1 MIIDGRK
8 LALKREIKLKKEILV
23 LNKIKKRNPVLI
35 SFVAYE
41 DKPGLLYTKLK
52 KKTAS
57 RLGIKFISYYFTLK
71 NEKTLGKLIDK
82 VILDQKFDGL
92 MIQKPGQNLVN
103 KFFKDKKSFE
113 IWWLTNTSKI
123 PEKKDVDCLNVANLG
138 LLSAGLIQY
147 YPATVKAVLL
157 ILLTI
162 YKKEQLKGKEVLII
176 GSSEIL
182 GKPLAMIL
190 RNNGASVMLL
200 GSSAKNLTKK
210 CKQADI
216 IISGVGKPNLI
227 KENMVNKKTILIDA
241 GIARLGKKL
250 VGDVDFDKVY
260 KKVSYITPVPGGV
273 GPLTV
278 ICLMENLVKSFKK

>member
-1 MIIDGRK
+1 MIIDGKK
-8 LALKREIKLKKEILV
+8 LAFDREIILKKEILV
-23 LNKIKKRNPVLI
+23 LKKIKKRTPVLI
-35 SFVAYE
+35 SFVAKE

-57 RLGIKFISYYFTLK
+57 RLGIKFISYYFYLK

-82 VILDQKFDGL
+82 IILNQKFDGL

-103 KFFKDKKSFE
+103 KFFKNKKTFE

-123 PEKKDVDCLNVANLG
+123 PEKKDIDCLNVANLG
-138 LLSAGLIQY
+138 LLSAGLIQF
-147 YPATVKAVLL
+147 YPATVKAVYI

-162 YKKEQLKGKEVLII
+162 YREKQLMGKEVLII

-182 GKPLAMIL
+182 GKPLAMLL
-190 RNNGASVMLL
+190 RNKEASVMLL
-200 GSSAKNLTKK
+200 GSSTKDLQKK

-227 KENMVNKKTILIDA
+227 KEDMVNKKTVLIDA
-241 GIARLGKKL
+241 GIARLGKKV
-250 VGDVDFDKVY
+250 VGDVDFNKVY
-260 KKVSYITPVPGGV
+260 NKVSYITPVPGGV

-278 ICLMENLVKSFKK
+278 ISLMENLVKSFKK